1 MRGTGSSICAP
12 PALCSAAP
20 AAPHSSPRKVS
31 SSSQPGL
38 GGQSGDGA
46 AGSGERG
53 LCARLQVISP
63 RLLPCVLSS
72 PFSFPFPDLGAL
84 SPSTRLSLSPPAHFP
99 PLLVRGRG
107 WLRSREGGGTAEGSL
122 PLTLQLRA
130 PSQTCCAGALEPA
143 LRKATSAKL
152 AQLEKGNRGVS
163 PTSCLAKGAL
173 CKREQFRCGDS
184 ALEPL
189 GYPGTVGNW
198 EAEDCQT
205 HDMYCRQALDGR
217 GPAS

>member
-1 MRGTGSSICAP
+1 MGTG
-12 PALCSAAP
+12 LQGWG
-20 AAPHSSPRKVS
+20 R
-31 SSSQPGL
+31 G
-38 GGQSGDGA
+38 
-46 AGSGERG
+46 G

-63 RLLPCVLSS
+63 RLLPCVLSP

-84 SPSTRLSLSPPAHFP
+84 SSSTRLSLSPPFPPHFP

-107 WLRSREGGGTAEGSL
+107 CLRHREGGGTAERSL
-122 PLTLQLRA
+122 ALTLQLRA

-152 AQLEKGNRGVS
+152 AQLEKGNGGVN
-163 PTSCLAKGAL
+163 PISCLAKGAP
-173 CKREQFRCGDS
+173 CKTEQFRCGDS